1 MGLSPLPLCSCR
13 KLQNSCVYTIT
24 LLGIPLHYPLSPQLL
39 AGAKILEV
47 GDTPKDRALFNGAQ
61 KLFGMVITVGQAV
74 VYVLTGM
81 YGPPSDLGMGVCFLI
96 IIQLVIAGLVV
107 LLLDEL
113 LQKGY
118 GLGSG

>member
-1 MGLSPLPLCSCR
+1 M
-13 KLQNSCVYTIT
+13 QNLVC
-24 LLGIPLHYPLSPQLL
+24 LHYYIVGNSPSPPHLTFPQLL

-47 GDTPKDRALFNGAQ
+47 GDTPKDRSLFNGAQ

-81 YGPPSDLGMGVCFLI
+81 YGPPSELGMGVCILI
-96 IIQLVIAGLVV
+96 IIQLVVAGLVV